1 MDKKCNGSSMIYG
14 KETFEFVICL
24 SCYLVLWPGSSSKLR
39 CLKRSWSW
47 PFLKNLCLLNVK
59 KCTEG
64 LVYNTILKCISNLL
78 VILSSG
84 FDYKFYF
91 LYMKVFVAIS
101 LLSFR
106 KTYKRNLHSFL
117 NQKRLY
123 HSLLMIF

>member
-1 MDKKCNGSSMIYG
+1 MDKKYNGCSMIYR
-14 KETFEFVICL
+14 KKNLRICNMFILL
-24 SCYLVLWPGSSSKLR
+24 SCIMTWIFFETKVLKTVLKLTLFEKFMPPQ
-39 CLKRSWSW
+39 CE
-47 PFLKNLCLLNVK
+47 